1 MCPISAFSKTPPL
14 AIFDFVKFWYQKY
27 LVKLFI
33 IIIIIIN
40 RYRVKREREYN
51 AFGLALDG
59 YFTHSLAI
67 LTPQSTNERQKS
79 CYVVRHNESSPPSS
93 RGGVWIKKKI

>member
-1 MCPISAFSKTPPL
+1 VCPISAFSKTPPL

-27 LVKLFI
+27 LVKLF